1 MIVSTKLHIPHVRQS
16 LVSRPRLM
24 RKLNEGMSTKLTLVS
39 AQAGYGKTTALSEWV
54 KQCNSHVAWVS
65 LDKQDNDWIQFWTY
79 LTASIQEGEPGFGL
93 AVYSLLEKGPSVSLE
108 PAITELLNELNRL
121 PRELVIILD
130 DYHVIELPVIYQSM
144 IHLLEHLPPHI
155 HLYIASRTDLTIP
168 TARLLAK
175 GELHQIMMQ
184 DLRFQLDE
192 GLVFFRETTDL
203 VLTKEQVTQL
213 FYQTEGW
220 ISGLQLAAISLKRSN
235 NIPETIQQFSGH
247 QHHISDYLLQEVF
260 RHQSEQTR
268 AFLLETSILN
278 RMNSLLCQ
286 AVTGQMNGQ
295 AQLERL
301 EQMNLFI
308 VPLDDHRKWY
318 RYHHLLSDFLQQL
331 LFRTDLDRW
340 VQVHVRAAK
349 WLENQGYDEEAV
361 EHYLEGKQAH
371 DAVRLIEKNLHT
383 LVQTKSVVLIRWVSV
398 LPENSFAEKPM
409 IELFYISV
417 LLGVGEWQ
425 AAFQRVEQATIRF
438 QALKEKVTDVEWKQ
452 AMGNIY
458 FFCAITS
465 YLQKDL
471 ERTSDY
477 FDLVERYMPEG
488 SFFQTVGRNRYQG
501 YDSSDD
507 LLAHI
512 NNLHAADV
520 FLLKWITV
528 WHNKQEYP
536 FLGFLCASYSKLLY
550 EWNRLEEAELY
561 AAMVLGRKDMR
572 PFARILIQIAISSSR
587 IQHAKGNTIQAS
599 ELLMN
604 LKSQIDSPDYE
615 LFMLRIEA
623 EQACLSLQ
631 QSSLQE
637 AIAWLQRCGLAHTD
651 EVSLNRVAEHL
662 AFARVLVAC
671 ERLDEALYLLERLD
685 SLFDKEDRLR
695 DRIQVIILRSMTLQ
709 RSGQTEAALLQL
721 EKVLHLA
728 EPEGYIRSFIDEG
741 IVMAELLSAY
751 GKRQQ
756 GSHLGDTPLVSS
768 NYVKQLLQAMQVTI
782 QDMSQDEQPRKE
794 ILTDQ
799 ETKVLLLIAG
809 GLTNKEIASCLN
821 ITGETVKFHIRNVYR
836 KLGANNRV
844 QVLQRAKELMIL
856 V

>member
-1 MIVSTKLHIPHVRQS
+1 MIVSTKLHIPHVRKS
-16 LVSRPRLM
+16 LVSRPRLI
-24 RKLNEGMSTKLTLVS
+24 RKLNEGLEAKLTLVS

-54 KQCNSHVAWVS
+54 RQYNSLVAWVS
-65 LDKQDNDWIQFWTY
+65 LDKQDNDWIQFWGY
-79 LTASIQEGEPGFGL
+79 VTASIREREPGFGL
-93 AVYSLLEKGPSVSLE
+93 AVHSLLELGPSTSLE
-108 PAITELLNELNRL
+108 PAITELLNELNRF
-121 PRELVIILD
+121 PHELVIILD
-130 DYHVIELPVIYQSM
+130 DYHVIELPAIHQSM

-203 VLTKEQVTQL
+203 GLTKEQVTIL
-213 FYQTEGW
+213 FQQTEGW
-220 ISGLQLAAISLKRSN
+220 ISGLQLAAISLRRSD
-235 NIPETIQQFSGH
+235 NIAETIQQFSGH

-260 RHQSEQTR
+260 RHQSDQTR
-268 AFLLETSILN
+268 AFLLETSILS
-278 RMNSLLCQ
+278 RMNSSLCQ
-286 AVTGQMNGQ
+286 AVTGQLNAQ

-308 VPLDDHRKWY
+308 VPLDDHRNWY
-318 RYHHLLSDFLQQL
+318 RYHHLLSDFLQQQ
-331 LFRTDLDRW
+331 LFRTDPDRW
-340 VQVHVRAAK
+340 VQVHVRAAIG
-349 WLENQGYDEEAV
+349 LENQGLDIEAV
-361 EHYLEGKQAH
+361 EHYLEGKQAF
-371 DAVRLIEKNLHT
+371 DAVRLIERNLHT
-383 LVQTKSVVLIRWVSV
+383 LVQTKSEVLIRWVSV

-417 LLGVGEWQ
+417 LLGVGEWK

-438 QALKEKVTDVEWKQ
+438 QALETKVTDVEWKQ

-458 FFCAITS
+458 FFQAITY

-477 FDLVERYMPEG
+477 FMLVEQYMPEG

-501 YDSSDD
+501 YDSFDD
-507 LLAHI
+507 LLTHI
-512 NNLHAADV
+512 NDLHAADA

-550 EWNRLEEAELY
+550 EWNRLEEAESY
-561 AAMVLGRKDMR
+561 VAMVAGRKDLR
-572 PFARILIQIAISSSR
+572 PFARILIQIAISASR
-587 IQHAKGNTIQAS
+587 IQQAKGNTIQAS
-599 ELLMN
+599 ELLIQ
-604 LKSQIDSPDYE
+604 LKSQIDSPDHE

-631 QSSLQE
+631 QGLLQE
-637 AIAWLQRCGLAHTD
+637 AIDWSQRCGLAHTD
-651 EVSLNRVAEHL
+651 EVSLNRVSEYL
-662 AFARVLVAC
+662 AFARVLVASDC
-671 ERLDEALYLLERLD
+671 LDEALHLLERLD

-695 DRIQVIILRSMTLQ
+695 DRIQVIILQSITLE
-709 RSGQTEAALLQL
+709 RLGQTETALIQL

-741 IVMAELLSAY
+741 PVMVELLSAY

-756 GSHLGDTPLVSS
+756 SSHLGDEPLVSS
-768 NYVKQLLQAMQVTI
+768 GYVQQLLQAMQVT
-782 QDMSQDEQPRKE
+782 SQDSLHMEQPRKE

-809 GLTNKEIASCLN
+809 GLTNKEIASSLN

-836 KLGANNRV
+836 KLEANNRV
-844 QVLQRAKELMIL
+844 QALQRAKELKIL